1 MSNKT
6 KVSLSIDTDL
16 LCLAKSKYPNLS
28 ARVNQLLSIDLHAE
42 DEESLL
48 MKDIASLQDEL
59 ELKMEKLENIRQQQ
73 FDDDT
78 TNLDKVLSWAEEIYK
93 RRGVLGLNVLQR
105 QCNRHKVSFV
115 NVKHILE
122 QEDIAFVNYDG

>member
-16 LCLAKSKYPNLS
+16 LILARSKYPNLS

-59 ELKMEKLENIRQQQ
+59 ELKMEKLQNVRQQHYN
-73 FDDDT
+73 DDT
-78 TNLDKVLSWAEEIYK
+78 TNLDKVLSWAKEIYERK
-93 RRGVLGLNVLQR
+93 GVLGLNILQR
-105 QCNRHKVSFV
+105 QCKRHKVSYT
-115 NVKHILE
+115 NVKNILE
-122 QEDIAFVNYDG
+122 QEDIAFINYDG

>member
-1 MSNKT
+1 MSKT

-16 LCLAKSKYPNLS
+16 LRLAKIKYPNLS
-28 ARVNQLLSIDLHAE
+28 GRVNQLLSIDLHAE

-59 ELKMEKLENIRQQQ
+59 ELKMEKLHDIRQQGNDA
-73 FDDDT
+73 DDS
-78 TNLDKVLSWAEEIYK
+78 NLDKVLSWAEEIYE
-93 RRGVLGLNVLQR
+93 RRGVLGLNVLKR
-105 QCNRHKVSFV
+105 QCNMHKVSFV
-115 NVKHILE
+115 NVKNILE